1 MEKAKV
7 YFTKEI
13 TEESLVKIYE
23 KLGIE
28 LKGNV
33 AKKLHS
39 VRTARNDFAHDAI
52 VPENQIVTLS
62 ATSFFEFLSLAYSDF
77 KENHLFDDI
86 AKKLIGN
93 FYSDLHLFNTQ
104 QVTYE
109 VTGWE
114 DLVSSSN

>member
-1 MEKAKV
+1 MLLEQQ
-7 YFTKEI
+7 EI
-13 TEESLVKIYE
+13 ILLMTLLFLKI
-23 KLGIE
+23 KL
-28 LKGNV
+28 LLCLLQ
-33 AKKLHS
+33 AFL
-39 VRTARNDFAHDAI
+39 
-52 VPENQIVTLS
+52 
-62 ATSFFEFLSLAYSDF
+62 FLSLAYSDF

>member
-1 MEKAKV
+1 MKNLDIFRRISK
-7 YFTKEI
+7 
-13 TEESLVKIYE
+13 
-23 KLGIE
+23 
-28 LKGNV
+28 N
-33 AKKLHS
+33 LHA
-39 VRTARNDFAHDAI
+39 VRTARNNFAHDAI
-52 VPENQIVTLS
+52 IPENQIVTLS